1 MTDKKSLSK
10 QECGVQGKVS
20 GCLRAEG
27 DHFIT
32 LTGRRGKS
40 EDADAVD
47 GQIWWSNVVILF

>member
-40 EDADAVD
+40 EGADAVD
-47 GQIWWSNVVILF
+47 G